1 MMENMA
7 RRLSSP
13 IFVGR
18 SRELQE
24 LLSAADSAASGQ
36 PALLL
41 VGGEAGVG
49 KSRLV
54 EEAAARL
61 RADDWLVIEGGAV
74 ALGEDGLPF
83 GPIVEALRSLVR
95 QVDPERIADAA
106 GPSLP
111 ELARLVPEVA
121 TVGDVAP
128 ATSQTEWLQTRIFE
142 GALRLL
148 GRLGETTP
156 VLLVIEDLHW
166 ADRSTR
172 DLLAFLTRNARAERL
187 LMIATFRSDELH
199 RRHPLTA
206 WLAETER
213 LSQVERVDLDRFQRA
228 EVVELLTGIAGAPP
242 AAALVDSIVRRSDGN
257 AFFAEELAAAADEP
271 SRSRERLPETLRGV
285 LQVRLAAGS
294 EAAGRLVEIAAV
306 AGRQVDHELLSEVC
320 GLSELDLGA
329 ALRSAIGA
337 QLLFVVQNGSVER
350 YRFRHALVEEAAYDG
365 LLPSERR
372 VLHAAYA
379 RAIEQRPAGAGVA
392 AATRLVEIAHHWRL
406 AQDPA
411 RALKAAI
418 AAGDASRS
426 VYAYAEAGRQYERA
440 IDLWDLVPASD
451 RPPDRDLADLYD
463 AASATATLVGDASHA
478 VDLARRAI
486 DLIDADSADDRGR
499 RARARE
505 RVGYASWLAG
515 DTATSIRLLE
525 EAIELLDG
533 ASPSTDEARVLSGLA
548 GNLMLAGR
556 CAESVPFAERA
567 IESARTVGAQAIEA
581 RALNILGVDHANLG
595 SIAAG
600 IDLLRRSVAI
610 ALILDDPIELPR
622 SYANLGSM
630 LEAGGFVEEALET
643 TLAGAESTGRY
654 GGELSFRWLLETN
667 AALMLIELARYPEA
681 AFLLERNVQHV
692 LPGVSTIH
700 LYSTYA
706 HLLMRT
712 GDLETAS
719 RHLELARD
727 EASNIQDAQF
737 AIELNMVGTEI
748 ALWSGDAASAFE
760 IAREGLARLR
770 DMDDA
775 IILGQLVMPAMHAAA
790 EIAVRARTGRDPAAA
805 QSAVDDARA
814 VVGTYRAAME
824 RLPERDEL
832 TVRELGWRLGIC
844 EAELARAAGEDDPAT
859 WGAIRPV
866 MTARPAPFLEAY
878 VAWREAEAWAGRGDL
893 TAAVAPLRDA
903 YAIASKI
910 GAAVLEAEIIG
921 LGRRLRIDLASP
933 ADRALAHAGAAE
945 LETDYALEPA
955 GPADPF
961 GLTTRE
967 REVLA
972 LVAEG
977 YTNRRI
983 AETLFISESTAG
995 VHVSHILGKLGV
1007 ETRTEAATIAVRLG
1021 LDLPQD

>member
-1 MMENMA
+1 MS

-36 PALLL
+36 PTLIL

-54 EEAAARL
+54 EEAVARL
-61 RADDWLVIEGGAV
+61 RDQDWLVLEGGAV
-74 ALGEDGLPF
+74 ALGEDALPF
-83 GPIVEALRSLVR
+83 GPIVEALRSLAR
-95 QVDPERIADAA
+95 QVDPERIAEAA
-106 GPSLP
+106 GPSLA
-111 ELARLVPEVA
+111 ELARLVPEVSTVEGVEVA
-121 TVGDVAP
+121 TG
-128 ATSQTEWLQTRIFE
+128 QTQWLQTRIFE

-156 VLLVIEDLHW
+156 VLLVIEDMHW

-172 DLLAFLTRNARAERL
+172 DLLAFLTRNARTERL
-187 LMIATFRSDELH
+187 LLVATFRTDELH

-213 LSQVERVDLDRFQRA
+213 QAGVERIDLGRFDRH

-242 AAALVDSIVRRSDGN
+242 GAALVDSIVRRSDGN

-271 SRSRERLPETLRGV
+271 GRSRERLPETLRGV
-285 LQVRLAAGS
+285 LQVRLAASS
-294 EAAGRLVEIAAV
+294 EAAGRLVEIASV
-306 AGRQVDHELLSEVC
+306 AGRQVDHELLAAVC
-320 GLSELDLGA
+320 GLSEPELGT
-329 ALRSAIGA
+329 ALRSAIAA
-337 QLLFVVQNGSVER
+337 QLLFVVQDGSVER

-379 RAIEQRPAGAGVA
+379 QALEQRPAGAGVA
-392 AATRLVEIAHHWRL
+392 AATRLVEIAYHWRL

-411 RALKAAI
+411 RAFTAAI
-418 AAGDASRS
+418 AAGDASRT

-440 IDLWDLVPASD
+440 IELWDLVPPGD
-451 RPPDRDLADLYD
+451 LPDDRDLADLFD
-463 AASATATLVGDASHA
+463 SASATATLVGDAAHA
-478 VDLARRAI
+478 VDLAQRGI
-486 DLIDADSADDRGR
+486 ELIDASSGSADDRGR

-505 RVGYASWLAG
+505 RFGYASWLAG

-525 EAIELLDG
+525 EAIDLLDG
-533 ASPSTDEARVLSGLA
+533 APASTDEARVLAGLA

-556 CAESVPFAERA
+556 CSESVPFAERA
-567 IESARTVGAQAIEA
+567 IESARAVGAQAIES
-581 RALNILGVDHANLG
+581 RALNILGVDRANLG
-595 SIAAG
+595 AIAAG
-600 IDLLRRSVAI
+600 IDLLRQSLAI
-610 ALILDDPIELPR
+610 ALIVDDPIEVPR

-630 LEAGGFVEEALET
+630 LEFGGFVEEALEVS
-643 TLAGAESTGRY
+643 LAGAESTRRY

-681 AFLLERNVQHV
+681 AALLEANAEHV

-700 LYSTYA
+700 LYVSFA

-712 GDLETAS
+712 GDLETAG
-719 RHLELARD
+719 RHLALARE
-727 EASNIQDAQF
+727 EASNMDDAQF
-737 AIELNMVGTEI
+737 AIDLHMVGTQI
-748 ALWSGDAASAFE
+748 ALWSGDPATASQV
-760 IAREGLARLR
+760 AREGLDRLVE
-770 DMDDA
+770 MDDA
-775 IILGQLVMPAMHAAA
+775 ILLGQLVMPAMHAAA
-790 EIAVRARTGRDPAAA
+790 DLAVRARTARDAAA
-805 QSAVDDARA
+805 TAAAVADAHA
-814 VVGTYRAAME
+814 VIERYRAATT
-824 RLPERDEL
+824 RLEAPDEL
-832 TVRELGWRLGIC
+832 ATREIGWRMAIC
-844 EAELARAAGEDDPAT
+844 AAELARAAGEDDPAT
-859 WGAIRPV
+859 WEAIRPAV
-866 MTARPAPFLEAY
+866 ASRPAPFSEAY
-878 VAWREAEAWAGRGDL
+878 VAWRAAEAWAGRGDL
-893 TAAVAPLRDA
+893 GAAVAPLRDA
-903 YAIASKI
+903 HAIAARI
-910 GAAVLEAEIIG
+910 GASVLASEIAG
-921 LGRRLRIDLASP
+921 VGRRMRIDLSVTDDGRP
-933 ADRALAHAGAAE
+933 AKTEVGVSEDTE
-945 LETDYALEPA
+945 SYETS
-955 GPADPF
+955 GPVDPF
-961 GLTTRE
+961 GLTGRE

-983 AETLFISESTAG
+983 AETLYISESTAG

-1021 LDLPQD
+1021 LDLPQG